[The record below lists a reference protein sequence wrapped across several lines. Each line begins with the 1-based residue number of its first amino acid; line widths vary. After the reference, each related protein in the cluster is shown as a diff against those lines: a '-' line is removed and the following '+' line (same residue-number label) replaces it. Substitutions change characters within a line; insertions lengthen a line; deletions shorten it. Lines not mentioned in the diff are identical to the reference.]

1 MEPTTPPLRPV
12 CTPTTPESPS
22 NSKLDLES
30 YFDSEANDSSAS
42 YTGLPNAEA
51 SCNGLPPTPAKTP
64 KKRLFPSLLRERNN
78 QTNEPIEEDAGNNP
92 FLGPPAPAEVIAKRK
107 REMEVPPSD
116 GLFYIF
122 RGKKVKKVFS
132 EGTDLSSLKP
142 RRLFPEAASSS
153 SATPLS
159 DRIDS
164 SQHPHIGV
172 LPPEYNRE
180 QKSLYGSS
188 SLFGPTTATATSLPF
203 RNRGSHPPSSHT
215 SSFSSGRTRQ
225 LPSAGRW

>member
-22 NSKLDLES
+22 NSKIDLES
-30 YFDSEANDSSAS
+30 YFDSETNDSSTR

-78 QTNEPIEEDAGNNP
+78 QTLPLIEEDADNNP
-92 FLGPPAPAEVIAKRK
+92 FLGPPASAEVVAKRK
-107 REMEVPPSD
+107 RELEAPPSD
-116 GLFYIF
+116 GLFYVF
-122 RGKKVKKVFS
+122 RGKKVKKMFS
-132 EGTDLSSLKP
+132 GGTDSSSLKP

-153 SATPLS
+153 TATPFS
-159 DRIDS
+159 RTMET
-164 SQHPHIGV
+164 SQQPHIGV
-172 LPPEYNRE
+172 LPPDCNHE

-188 SLFGPTTATATSLPF
+188 SLFGSATAASSPF
-203 RNRGSHPPSSHT
+203 RNRGSHPPPSHT
-215 SSFSSGRTRQ
+215 SSFNNGRNHQ
-225 LPSAGRW
+225 LPR